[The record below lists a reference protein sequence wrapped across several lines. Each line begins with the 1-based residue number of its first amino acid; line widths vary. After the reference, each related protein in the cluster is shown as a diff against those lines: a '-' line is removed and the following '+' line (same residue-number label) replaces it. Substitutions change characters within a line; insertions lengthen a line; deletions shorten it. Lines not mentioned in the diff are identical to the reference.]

1 MIQLILITLLTSL
14 QVFLI
19 VPLIIGHFFK
29 IQGYHITEQTV
40 FNNLIKKLSIKR
52 STFIKGDKPYGF
64 FYGKWY
70 IGYIVTSE
78 NDRNKEQTMYLV
90 ISSKRYLEIKEG
102 SEFEM
107 QKNGEKVKQKFMTI
121 FEREGQKWWRNY
133 RERKYNVTKNLKD
146 MELLDFQK
154 KIMNKMNK
162 ITKKKGSKSGVFF
175 LYGVPGVGKSLMTFL
190 QASQRDC
197 SFCDSWSPIDSSD
210 QFSKMYTSISPTEE
224 KPLILVLEE
233 VDKILIDLINGNIE
247 EHKHYDKQV
256 TIKSDWNKL
265 LDKINVTHR
274 YPNVTLI
281 MTSNTT
287 LEDLKKVDDS
297 LLRPGRVSKS
307 FHVTKQMLE
316 NGLRKYFKEKF
327 FKKCLDEIIEL
338 NKKIE

>member
-1 MIQLILITLLTSL
+1 
-14 QVFLI
+14 
-19 VPLIIGHFFK
+19 
-29 IQGYHITEQTV
+29 
-40 FNNLIKKLSIKR
+40 
-52 STFIKGDKPYGF
+52 
-64 FYGKWY
+64 
-70 IGYIVTSE
+70 
-78 NDRNKEQTMYLV
+78 
-90 ISSKRYLEIKEG
+90 
-102 SEFEM
+102 
-107 QKNGEKVKQKFMTI
+107 
-121 FEREGQKWWRNY
+121 
-133 RERKYNVTKNLKD
+133 
-146 MELLDFQK
+146 
-154 KIMNKMNK
+154 
-162 ITKKKGSKSGVFF
+162 
-175 LYGVPGVGKSLMTFL
+175 MTFL

-197 SFCDSWSPIDSSD
+197 SFCDSWSPIDASD

-316 NGLRKYFKEKF
+316 NGLRKYFKKKF